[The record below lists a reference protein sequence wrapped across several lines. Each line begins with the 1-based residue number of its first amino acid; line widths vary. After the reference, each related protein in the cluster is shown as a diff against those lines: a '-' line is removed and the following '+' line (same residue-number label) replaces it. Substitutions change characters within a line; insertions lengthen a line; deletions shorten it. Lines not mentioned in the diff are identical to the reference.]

1 MFLPRSFTVRNICKE
16 MNENLSHLN
25 TQRSMM
31 NRIFFFALEYMFVNG
46 IIMLTHLRP

>member
-1 MFLPRSFTVRNICKE
+1 MFTVRNICNE

-31 NRIFFFALEYMFVNG
+31 NRISFFALEYMFVNG
-46 IIMLTHLRP
+46 IVMLTHLQPIIPEY